1 MEAQLNNELI
11 DLLERIV
18 LHNSDFAENKSLQNL
33 LILTAIRTDITRVM
47 DYINRLNNYDGDQL
61 AKVCLEEEHNLF
73 EEALCIYK
81 KFSQPVEAIIVILH
95 KLKNIR

>member
-1 MEAQLNNELI
+1 VRAFIDAELPNQLIE
-11 DLLERIV
+11 LLERIV

-33 LILTAIRTDITRVM
+33 LILTAIRADTTRVM

-61 AKVCLEEEHNLF
+61 AKMALEDEHGLY

-81 KFSQPVEAIIVILH
+81 KF
-95 KLKNIR
+95 N